1 MRKKC
6 YYGIEITGDNATYNI
21 SPYIKHMKSH
31 KKPTG
36 ACKIIYQ
43 YKNTAETGTAVCVSK
58 QAVNANIVTLWF
70 NNKRAA
76 EKILHE
82 LTSEN
87 GEDTKDFIFDL
98 LDYDDLNVYTYETT
112 DMFGNPVVYSTN
124 IPNIL

>member
-1 MRKKC
+1 MKKKY
-6 YYGIEITGDNATYNI
+6 YYGIEITGDNMTYNI

-36 ACKIIYQ
+36 ARKIIYQ
-43 YKNTAETGTAVCVSK
+43 YKTETGTAVCVSK
-58 QAVNANIVTLWF
+58 QAVKANTITLWF

-76 EKILHE
+76 KKILHE
-82 LTSEN
+82 LTSAN
-87 GEDTKDFIFDL
+87 DEDTEDFIFAL
-98 LDYDDLNVYTYETT
+98 LNYDDPNVYTYETT